1 MLQDEGSNECN
12 CAQISEGW
20 GERMRNAKQIFGIS
34 YSGVLKFSSRFDE
47 GADAMKFSPY
57 RMRISGLVFAS
68 ALMVMALNGCQ
79 SKQDAAI
86 EQAKK
91 QAASTGQ
98 VQTVTT
104 TDKNGNTVT
113 TTVQPPAPGQKDEVV
128 TTTVTPKAANP
139 AQAAATPDAT
149 AGATAGSAAAP
160 ATTAAAAP
168 PPAPAP
174 PPTVNVPAGTP
185 LAIRIDHTIS
195 AKHSRAGERFA
206 GEIVDPVTGGNGN
219 VLIPKGSD
227 VGGVVVVAHKRGHFK
242 GASTLELRLTSLTL
256 NGKTYPLETRDFRE
270 HKKGKGKR
278 TAGLIAGG
286 SGLGMLIGGVASGGT
301 GLVIGG
307 LAGAGAGTAGAGL
320 TGNRDLVIPA
330 ESIVHF
336 KLSDDLEIQP

>member
-1 MLQDEGSNECN
+1 MKSFTY
-12 CAQISEGW
+12 
-20 GERMRNAKQIFGIS
+20 RR
-34 YSGVLKFSSRFDE
+34 YFSR
-47 GADAMKFSPY
+47 A
-57 RMRISGLVFAS
+57 GLVFAS
-68 ALMVMALNGCQ
+68 ALMVVALNGCQ

-139 AQAAATPDAT
+139 AQAAGAPDAT
-149 AGATAGSAAAP
+149 AGATAGSTAAP
-160 ATTAAAAP
+160 ATTAAA
-168 PPAPAP
+168 AP

-195 AKHSRAGERFA
+195 AKHSHAGERFT

-219 VLIPKGSD
+219 VVIPKGSD

-336 KLSDDLEIQP
+336 KLSDDLEVQP

>member
-1 MLQDEGSNECN
+1 V
-12 CAQISEGW
+12 
-20 GERMRNAKQIFGIS
+20 FF
-34 YSGVLKFSSRFDE
+34 KFSSRFDE
-47 GADAMKFSPY
+47 GVDAMKFSPY

-68 ALMVMALNGCQ
+68 ALMAITLSGCK

-98 VQTVTT
+98 AQTVTAI
-104 TDKNGNTVT
+104 DKNGNTVT
-113 TTVQPPAPGQKDEVV
+113 TVVQPPAPGQKDEVV
-128 TTTVTPKAANP
+128 TTTVTPKAA
-139 AQAAATPDAT
+139 A
-149 AGATAGSAAAP
+149 AGAPADSSGGTAAAP
-160 ATTAAAAP
+160 ATTAAA
-168 PPAPAP
+168 PAP
-174 PPTVNVPAGTP
+174 PPPPPPISVPAGTA

-195 AKHSRAGERFA
+195 AKHSHAGEKFT
-206 GEIVDPVTGGNGN
+206 GEIVDPVKDSNGN
-219 VLIPKGSD
+219 AVIPKGSD
-227 VGGVVVVAHKRGHFK
+227 VGGVVVIAHKRGHFK

-256 NGKTYPLETRDFRE
+256 NGQTYPLETRDLQE

-278 TAGLIAGG
+278 TAGLIGG
-286 SGLGMLIGGVASGGT
+286 GAGLGMLIGGVASGGT

-336 KLSDDLEIQP
+336 TLKDALEIQP